1 MLVTGPPGAD
11 GWPYGLV
18 GAVLTTDD
26 DAAPR
31 AAAAAATAFRTPH
44 QPPPA
49 TPATDR
55 HLRQT
60 LDRGRAAQVSSTI
73 KKSV

>member
-1 MLVTGPPGAD
+1 VTGPPGAD

-31 AAAAAATAFRTPH
+31 AAAAAAPAAHSALRTSRH
-44 QPPPA
+44 QPHPRLTSEA
-49 TPATDR
+49 DA
-55 HLRQT
+55 
-60 LDRGRAAQVSSTI
+60 RGRAAQVSSTI

>member
-1 MLVTGPPGAD
+1 VTGPPGAD

-31 AAAAAATAFRTPH
+31 AAAAAGVPPRIPHSAPAATSQPH
-44 QPPPA
+44 PRLTSEA
-49 TPATDR
+49 DA
-55 HLRQT
+55 
-60 LDRGRAAQVSSTI
+60 RGRAAQVSSTI